1 MNAAQLKTIRYLTNR
16 VHAANCML
24 NGETLN
30 GPINWRIEPCPFGS
44 LNSKEVMLVGSNVE
58 GARWFDKNL
67 FFLAFIGPRGG
78 VTVRH
83 HINVPAYAYR

>member
-16 VHAANCML
+16 VHAANCL
-24 NGETLN
+24 TDGETLN
-30 GPINWRIEPCPFGS
+30 GSINWRVEPSG
-44 LNSKEVMLVGSNVE
+44 KEVMLVGSNAE

-78 VTVRH
+78 VTVRQ
-83 HINVPAYAYR
+83 HINVPTYAYR